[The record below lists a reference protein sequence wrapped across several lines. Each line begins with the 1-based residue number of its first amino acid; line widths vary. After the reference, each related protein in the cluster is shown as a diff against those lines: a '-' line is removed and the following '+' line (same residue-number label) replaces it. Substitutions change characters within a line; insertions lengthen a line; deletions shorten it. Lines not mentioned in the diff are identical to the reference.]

1 MLKKY
6 LIAYF
11 FVLVNFVFV
20 VTFVIKNKNKKKR
33 KVGQTSQISHTGS
46 NCPYPRALTLPPP
59 PPRIFLMANGP

>member
-20 VTFVIKNKNKKKR
+20 ATFVIKKKK
-33 KVGQTSQISHTGS
+33 KKEKSWANIS
-46 NCPYPRALTLPPP
+46 N
-59 PPRIFLMANGP
+59 

>member
-20 VTFVIKNKNKKKR
+20 ATLSSKIKKKKR

-46 NCPYPRALTLPPP
+46 NCPYPRALTPPP
-59 PPRIFLMANGP
+59 PPPPPPLEFF

>member
-20 VTFVIKNKNKKKR
+20 ATFVIKKKKKKR

-59 PPRIFLMANGP
+59 PRPRIFLMANGP